1 MPTKN
6 TTSREVRAQ
15 ELINTGAVTL
25 FVGERY
31 AEVKGS
37 KGETYKVTHEACT
50 CPDFTRRGVECK
62 HRLACRELC
71 RQYRACKAAAQRGE
85 TIRPSTALLQAVR
98 WPEKPKATGCRECG
112 APTDF
117 DICSG
122 CFFGQRAAA

>member
-1 MPTKN
+1 MARNT
-6 TTSREVRAQ
+6 TTSREAKAQ
-15 ELINTGAVTL
+15 ELLESGAVTL
-25 FVGERY
+25 YVGQRY
-31 AEVKGS
+31 AEVRGS

-50 CPDFTRRGVECK
+50 CPDFQRRGVDCK

-71 RQYRACKAAAQRGE
+71 RQYRELKAKAAAGE
-85 TIRPSTALLQAVR
+85 TIRPSYTLLRALR
-98 WPEKPKATGCRECG
+98 WPVKKAGCRECA